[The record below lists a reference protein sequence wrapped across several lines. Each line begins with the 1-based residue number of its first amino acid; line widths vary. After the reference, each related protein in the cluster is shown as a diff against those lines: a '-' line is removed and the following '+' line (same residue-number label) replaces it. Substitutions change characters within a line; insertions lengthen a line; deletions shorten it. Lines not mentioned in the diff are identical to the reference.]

1 MPVLV
6 TAATRNGATGEIA
19 RVIGAALIER
29 GVPAVVL
36 APEEVRDIGGYDA
49 VVLGSAVYSGHWL
62 PAAMTLVDRGSGAW
76 AGRPVWLFSS
86 GPVGD
91 PDRSLTRKMGAEP
104 VDLPKVRAATG
115 AREHRMFGGK
125 LDRNTLPFAQRMALS
140 LFRGMQGDFRD
151 WDAIR
156 AWSATIADAVHE
168 TPHADLDRGTD
179 GAHRG

>member
-1 MPVLV
+1 MTVLV
-6 TAATRNGATGEIA
+6 TAATKHGATGEIA
-19 RVIGAALIER
+19 QAIGAALTER

-36 APEEVRDIGGYDA
+36 PPEDVRDIGAYDA
-49 VVLGSAVYSGHWL
+49 VVLGSAVYMGHWQ
-62 PAAMTLVDRGSGAW
+62 PEAMALVDRGAAAW

-91 PDRSLTRKMGAEP
+91 PNRSLTKQMGADP

-115 AREHRMFGGK
+115 ARDHRVFAGK
-125 LDRNTLPFAQRMALS
+125 LERKNLAFRQRMALS

-156 AWSATIADAVHE
+156 AWSADIADALHQ
-168 TPHADLDRGTD
+168 TPAR
-179 GAHRG
+179 